1 MIRERGKLSGVFK
14 NRWRSTGGWR
24 KNPARGIEKASEQ
37 ITKPG
42 ILTLP
47 EAEALLRATGA
58 NFVPAIA
65 VGLFAGLGSEAELW
79 HLDWKSINLAD
90 TLIDVTKSTL
100 KT

>member
-1 MIRERGKLSGVFK
+1 MEYSL
-14 NRWRSTGGWR
+14 

-58 NFVPAIA
+58 DFVPAIA
-65 VGLFAGLGSEAELW
+65 IGLFAGLGP
-79 HLDWKSINLAD
+79 
-90 TLIDVTKSTL
+90 
-100 KT
+100 